1 MVGLLIWVFTV
12 DIQLSFCCESC
23 EVSILVGMTMQYLN
37 VRVLEVSFK
46 Y

>member
-1 MVGLLIWVFTV
+1 MVGLLIWVFAI
-12 DIQLSFCCESC
+12 DIQLRFGCESC
-23 EVSILVGMTMQYLN
+23 EVSMLVGMTMQYLN